1 MPYACRSGEIPANPH
16 RALGGPRQVRGSDRS
31 LCAALL
37 ACLACTVTPQG
48 LLPPER
54 EAHAVHESASLD
66 RPHDPL
72 EPGSVSTKS
81 EARTVEQS
89 WLLDLYSLLHAK
101 HYTSERLTFPGTE
114 RGRVVAHLLL
124 PAGDGP
130 HPTIVVF
137 PILAGSHVVSEALA
151 KALISR
157 GYAVAR
163 LERPDL
169 ELTDPAV
176 GPAELSRAIRG
187 AVLDA
192 RRLTDYLAGH
202 ERVDAR
208 RMAAAGISFGGIQA
222 LLLAATDE
230 RIRGGFFAMV
240 GGGLPEILW
249 DSSERPVRIFRD
261 RVRAQRG
268 LETRAP
274 FVASLREEMRSV
286 DPLTYAGRLDPRS
299 VLLASGRFDRVMP
312 PARTEELWRALGR
325 PRWIHL
331 PIGHYQL
338 APLFWRTV
346 ARGAEHF
353 DKLLAAPASSD

>member
-1 MPYACRSGEIPANPH
+1 MPYPGRSGEVPANLH
-16 RALGGPRQVRGSDRS
+16 RAVGGHRQARASDRS

-37 ACLACTVTPQG
+37 ACLACTITPQAP
-48 LLPPER
+48 LPPER
-54 EAHAVHESASLD
+54 EAHTVRQSASLD

-72 EPGSVSTKS
+72 EPSSVSAES
-81 EARTVEQS
+81 EPRIVEQS
-89 WLLDLYSLLHAK
+89 WLLDLYTLFHAK
-101 HYTSERLTFPGTE
+101 SYTSERLTFPGTE
-114 RGRVVAHLLL
+114 RSRAVAHLLL

-130 HPTIVVF
+130 HPAIIVL

-169 ELTDPAV
+169 DLTDPAV
-176 GPAELSRAIRG
+176 GPTELSRAIRG

-192 RRLTDYLAGH
+192 RRLTDFLAGH
-202 ERVDAR
+202 QRVDAR
-208 RMAAAGISFGGIQA
+208 RMAAAGISLGGIQA
-222 LLLAATDE
+222 LLLAATDQ
-230 RIRGGFFAMV
+230 RIRGGFFAMA

-249 DSSERPVRIFRD
+249 DSSERPIRTFRE
-261 RVRAQRG
+261 RLREQRN
-268 LETRAP
+268 LETRPA
-274 FVASLREEMRSV
+274 FVASLREEMWSV

-331 PIGHYQL
+331 PVGHYQL
-338 APLFWRTV
+338 APFFWWTV
-346 ARGAEHF
+346 ARGAKHF
-353 DKLLAAPASSD
+353 DKLLATRVSSD